1 MGTSANFGSSPLIFS
16 AASISAALNPSRL
29 AFLLSASTPRARA
42 ALVKALPPSRFSILL
57 SQKDRGRCRNRQPP
71 SAKIFSP
78 STTQGSATHQLRLP
92 KQVWPLGDVADDT
105 FDSLPVHLEGV
116 RILPLLSEFVEPTCA
131 SALIMRLD
139 QK

>member
-1 MGTSANFGSSPLIFS
+1 M
-16 AASISAALNPSRL
+16 
-29 AFLLSASTPRARA
+29 
-42 ALVKALPPSRFSILL
+42 KALPPSRFSIMFVSFLKKIGGAVETG
-57 SQKDRGRCRNRQPP
+57 SPRQQKY
-71 SAKIFSP
+71 SP

-116 RILPLLSEFVEPTCA
+116 RILPLLSEFAEPTCA

-139 QK
+139 QNYVE